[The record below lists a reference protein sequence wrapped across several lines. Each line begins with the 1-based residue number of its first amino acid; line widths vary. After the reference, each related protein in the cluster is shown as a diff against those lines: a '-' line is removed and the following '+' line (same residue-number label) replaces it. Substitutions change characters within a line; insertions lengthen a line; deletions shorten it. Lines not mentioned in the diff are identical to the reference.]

1 MQTDQST
8 SVLTALPGH
17 AVHQG
22 SWLMAI
28 GSLSAACYSSGA
40 GFAALRSVGKGISSE
55 AYLGQ
60 WIAMGVLLI

>member
-22 SWLMAI
+22 TWLMAVGI
-28 GSLSAACYSSGA
+28 LSAACYSSGA
-40 GFAALRSVGKGISSE
+40 GFAALRSVGKGISSD

-60 WIAMGVLLI
+60 WISMDEVLI